1 MQLYH
6 HHDLPTS
13 HQLWTGHSSSEIG
26 FFSFRSV
33 DLGGFRDLEIEI
45 VSKETFLRKQH
56 GKKGFCKGSSCA
68 QHMQKV
74 IINARD
80 SDAPLA
86 LEKYPEEISGDSCIT

>member
-45 VSKETFLRKQH
+45 VSKETFLRETTW
-56 GKKGFCKGSSCA
+56 KKRVLQRILMRPAYAKSHHKCTR
-68 QHMQKV
+68 Q
-74 IINARD
+74 
-80 SDAPLA
+80 
-86 LEKYPEEISGDSCIT
+86 